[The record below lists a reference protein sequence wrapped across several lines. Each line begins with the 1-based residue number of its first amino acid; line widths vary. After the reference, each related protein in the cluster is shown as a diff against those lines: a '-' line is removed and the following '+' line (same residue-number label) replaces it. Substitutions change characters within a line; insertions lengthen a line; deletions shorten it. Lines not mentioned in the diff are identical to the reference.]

1 MALRFS
7 GSRTESNESEARH
20 ELQSSGI
27 ELGEL
32 HHPVAQNKS
41 GLWQYSIW
49 SYEDAEPMPP
59 SQPQRVVPR
68 HDILPRYTSH
78 DGPLT
83 YTADEK
89 METALAILPK
99 KRYHRLYRNIRW
111 TWLSVYHR
119 LNLLVILPNI
129 LIMIILGVKHDL
141 LRLSP
146 GAMTLAVAINITLGV
161 LIRQELVI
169 NLLFE
174 IIGRIPTSWPLR
186 IRRLAAKIYHL
197 GGVHSGAGVAATVW
211 FGLYNVALIR
221 ERNRNPKFRYETGI
235 FVITIVIDVLLV
247 SILFLAHPIMR
258 RKFHNAFEAVHRFAG
273 WVAVALFW
281 VQLLVLA
288 DGERNSAFPRPPPS
302 LLVIIAKS
310 PVFYLLLVVTGSLI
324 FPWLRL
330 RKVPVQAEHLS
341 GHAIRLHFTYC
352 NLPLCSAPR
361 LSDNPLLEWHAFAGI
376 PEDHGVGFSVIV
388 SKAGDWTKK
397 IIESPPTHIWVR
409 GVPARGVLH
418 IAPIFRSIVL
428 VATGSGIG
436 PVLSLLYARGIKC
449 RILWST
455 RDPETTYQRS
465 IIDHVMIGDPN
476 AIIVNTTGL
485 GRPDL
490 IQEAYKLYESSGA
503 EAVFIISNPQF
514 TRKAVYALESRGVP
528 AFAPIFDS

>member
-7 GSRTESNESEARH
+7 GSPTESHDPETQH

-27 ELGEL
+27 EFREP
-32 HHPVAQNKS
+32 HSPVTQNKS
-41 GLWQYSIW
+41 GLWEYSIW
-49 SYEDAEPMPP
+49 SYEDAETMPP
-59 SQPQRVVPR
+59 SQPQKVVPR
-68 HDILPRYTSH
+68 NHILPRYTSY

-83 YTADEK
+83 VAADEK
-89 METALAILPK
+89 METALTTLPK
-99 KRYHRLYRNIRW
+99 KRYHRLYRNMRW

-119 LNLLVILPNI
+119 LHLLIILPNI

-174 IIGRIPTSWPLR
+174 IIGRIPQSWPLR
-186 IRRLAAKIYHL
+186 LRRLAAKIYHL

-221 ERNRNPKFRYETGI
+221 ERNNNPTFRYETGI
-235 FVITIVIDVLLV
+235 FIITIVIDVLLV

-258 RKFHNAFEAVHRFAG
+258 RKFHNAFEVVHRFAG

-281 VQLLVLA
+281 VQFLVLA
-288 DGERNSAFPRPPPS
+288 DAEVDSSLPRPS
-302 LLVIIAKS
+302 LIAIIGKS
-310 PVFYLLLVVTGSLI
+310 PIFYLLLVVTISLI
-324 FPWLRL
+324 LPWLRL
-330 RKVPVQAEHLS
+330 RKVPVEAEHLS
-341 GHAIRLHFTYC
+341 AHATRLHFTYC

-376 PEDHGVGFSVIV
+376 PEDHGTGFSVII
-388 SKAGDWTKK
+388 SRAGDWTKR

-409 GVPARGVLH
+409 GIPARGVLH
-418 IAPIFRSIVL
+418 IAPIFRSMVL

-465 IIDHVMIGDPN
+465 IIEHIMIADPN
-476 AIIVNTTGL
+476 AIILNTTSM

-490 IQEAYKLYESSGA
+490 IQEAYKLYVRSGA
-503 EAVFIISNPQF
+503 EAVFIISNPKF